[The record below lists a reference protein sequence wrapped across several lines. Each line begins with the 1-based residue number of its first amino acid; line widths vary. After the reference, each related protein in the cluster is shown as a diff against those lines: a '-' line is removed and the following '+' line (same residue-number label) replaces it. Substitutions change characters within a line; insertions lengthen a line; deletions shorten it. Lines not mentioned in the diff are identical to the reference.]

1 MIYLNN
7 AATSYPKP
15 DIVKETFAKALD
27 ALPSGQ
33 FRSTGVS
40 DNSDVFTLC
49 RRRLG
54 AVLGIA
60 DTERIFFS
68 SGSTDSLNS
77 IIHGLKLKADEV
89 ITTVTEH
96 NSVLRPLYN
105 LPGVMGRPVLLPCD
119 KNGYVDPGSFE
130 KEAKKGK
137 AKAFILNHCSNVTG
151 AVQDALSLGEIAKR
165 YGMLFI
171 IDASQS
177 AGCLE
182 VLTDKWQADALAFT
196 GHKSL
201 MGVQG
206 TGGYYVRRGLSFIP
220 LRFGGTGLDSSRI
233 LYEDGE
239 YEYEA
244 GTQNS
249 PGIAALSAGI
259 NWILEQGIREIEDNE
274 RKLTERLYEGLSG
287 IKGVHVIGQEYE
299 GKRGPVVSFYSDSL
313 PPSDLAYILQNSCGI
328 ITRAG
333 LHCAPLIHEY
343 IGSGDR
349 GTLRISFS
357 PFNTYRDVDEL
368 IKAMEEMS

>member
-15 DIVKETFAKALD
+15 DIVKKTFEEALEL
-27 ALPSGQ
+27 LPSGQ
-33 FRSTGVS
+33 FRSAGVS
-40 DNSDVFTLC
+40 DNSDVFSLC
-49 RRRLG
+49 RKRLG
-54 AVLGIA
+54 ALLGIA
-60 DTERIFFS
+60 DVNRIFFS

-77 IIHGLKLKADEV
+77 IIYGLKLKADEV

-96 NSVLRPLYN
+96 NSVLRPLFN
-105 LPGVMGRPVLLPCD
+105 LPGVKGKPVLLPCD
-119 KNGYVDPGSFE
+119 KNGYVDPETFE
-130 KEAKKGK
+130 KEAKQGK

-151 AVQDALSLGEIAKR
+151 AVQDARDLGEIAKR

-182 VLTDKWQADALAFT
+182 VMTDKWQADAVAFT

-206 TGGYYVRRGLSFIP
+206 TGGFYVRRGLSFIP

-244 GTQNS
+244 GTQNA
-249 PGIAALSAGI
+249 PGIAALSAGV
-259 NWILEQGIREIEDNE
+259 NWILEREIREIEDKE
-274 RKLTERLYEGLSG
+274 RKLTEKLIEGLSD
-287 IKGVHVIGQEYE
+287 IKGVHVIGQEIK
-299 GKRGPVVSFYSDSL
+299 GIRGPVVSFYSDML
-313 PPSDLAYILQNSCGI
+313 PPSDLAYILQNSFGI
-328 ITRAG
+328 VTRAG

-343 IGSGDR
+343 IGSGDK
-349 GTLRISFS
+349 GTLRVSFS
-357 PFNTYRDVDEL
+357 PFNTYEDVDEF
-368 IKAMEEMS
+368 IKAMREIS